1 MQAPRTISSDSL
13 NRFQLGHKRS
23 FSFKSIFQDQGAVL
37 KDAADKDP
45 QNTEAQIKL
54 LEYWLAR
61 GSLQKEALSDL
72 VLKYEGDTHLF
83 DDASAAASSPVA
95 HNLLKNKKAW
105 DIYLQALVQVPDE
118 ADVSPSEKVESATAR
133 REAILKGE
141 DFVEPQMTSTTPA
154 SASAEVTAPELS
166 SAQIAT
172 AALSRG
178 GSHNVKII
186 NNPDATPQA
195 DHPSTTANTSG
206 ASSAKTAYSGS
217 SGKAAGSAAGAAGKA
232 EPIRVIVEEARGNLF
247 FRAVRFILVVAIY
260 SFVSLTL
267 ISLVIDGSGLMRA
280 GTNRSPVQEFQPQG
294 QEKPVTFADG
304 KLPLFYKSYASD

>member
-1 MQAPRTISSDSL
+1 M
-13 NRFQLGHKRS
+13 
-23 FSFKSIFQDQGAVL
+23 L
-37 KDAADKDP
+37 KTAADKDP
-45 QNTEAQIKL
+45 QNAEAQIKL

-83 DDASAAASSPVA
+83 DDSSAATASPVA
-95 HNLLKNKKAW
+95 HELLQSKKAW
-105 DIYLQALVQVPDE
+105 DVYLQALVQVEDD

-133 REAILKGE
+133 REAILKGQH
-141 DFVEPQMTSTTPA
+141 FVETPLATTETTTDGAQSNATPA
-154 SASAEVTAPELS
+154 EAAPGLS
-166 SAQIAT
+166 SAQIAS

-178 GSHNVKII
+178 GSHNVKVL
-186 NNPDATPQA
+186 NDQSATPQSG
-195 DHPSTTANTSG
+195 HTSTPSKTAYAGSSG
-206 ASSAKTAYSGS
+206 NASSAGGA
-217 SGKAAGSAAGAAGKA
+217 AAGAAGKA
-232 EPIRVIVEEARGNLF
+232 EPIRVVVEEARGNLF
-247 FRAVRFILVVAIY
+247 FRAVRFLLVVAVY

-304 KLPLFYKSYASD
+304 A